1 MESGIFYIVGEDID
15 GNIIEFDLN
24 TDIDSCVLKC
34 EEVLTSVNGGHLD
47 IFIVEDD
54 HDVFVQDVEV

>member
-1 MESGIFYIVGEDID
+1 MESGIFYVVGEDIE
-15 GNIIEFDLN
+15 GNIIEFDVN

-47 IFIVEDD
+47 IFIVEDE
-54 HDVFVQDVEV
+54 HEVFVQDVEL

>member
-1 MESGIFYIVGEDID
+1 MESGIFYVVGEDIEGD
-15 GNIIEFDLN
+15 IIEFDFEG
-24 TDIDSCVLKC
+24 DINSCVSKC

-54 HDVFVQDVEV
+54 HDVFIRDVEV